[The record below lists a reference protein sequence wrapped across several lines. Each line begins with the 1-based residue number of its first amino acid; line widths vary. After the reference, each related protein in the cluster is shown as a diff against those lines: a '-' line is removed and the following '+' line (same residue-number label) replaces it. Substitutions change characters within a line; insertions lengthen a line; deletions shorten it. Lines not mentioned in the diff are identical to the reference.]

1 MENISPVLAN
11 KEFFGDLK
19 AIPYGQLI
27 ETEPVQTNVSDPP
40 GQANASRPM
49 SLIKRFGTMSQQWT
63 IDTTMDT
70 TMSKMQMR
78 ARISQF
84 GPGYKKMLE
93 TLFNDW
99 QKEKDVNTTQIL
111 ASQITALVFV
121 LYYKTRVRVA
131 YKPNESDTFKSI
143 QSALIG
149 PGETSKYFL
158 TVWYDKNDKCNFII
172 PDTYWGK
179 IFVRLERISLETL
192 IEASQ
197 LMPSTEILYATGCL
211 DLKTTFYPFQFYDF
225 PTKIDLANLNLLRTN
240 QGLPET
246 QTKGQDISIIFKN
259 FLSDFWIMSFF
270 ESCTKAND
278 EINNRNRTDRQLRT
292 DYYSN
297 AQDFKTCVWFERGST
312 CKGVWGSITSNFS
325 KSKGGKT
332 HRKNRKRSKKRK
344 TKKTKTKRYKKI
356 R

>member
-1 MENISPVLAN
+1 MENISPVQT
-11 KEFFGDLK
+11 KVS
-19 AIPYGQLI
+19 
-27 ETEPVQTNVSDPP
+27 EPP
-40 GQANASRPM
+40 
-49 SLIKRFGTMSQQWT
+49 SLIKRFGTTSQQWT
-63 IDTTMDT
+63 IDSDRNYDMFQII
-70 TMSKMQMR
+70 SK
-78 ARISQF
+78 F

-93 TLFNDW
+93 TLFNEW
-99 QKEKDVNTTQIL
+99 QTEKDVNIKQIL

-121 LYYKTRVRVA
+121 LYYKTRLRVD
-131 YKPNESDTFKSI
+131 YKPNESESDTFKSI

-149 PGETSKYFL
+149 PDGDKYFL
-158 TVWYDKNDKCNFII
+158 TVWYDKNGKCNFII

-197 LMPSTEILYATGCL
+197 LMPSTEILFATGCL
-211 DLKTTFYPFQFYDF
+211 DLKTTFYRFQFYDF

-259 FLSDFWIMSFF
+259 FLSNFWIMSFF

-278 EINNRNRTDRQLRT
+278 EINKKNGIDIQLRR
-292 DYYSN
+292 DHYSN
-297 AQDFKTCVWFERGST
+297 EEDFKTCVWFERGSK
-312 CKGVWGSITSNFS
+312 CKGVLGSITSNLFGS
-325 KSKGGKT
+325 RSKGGKT
-332 HRKNRKRSKKRK
+332 HRKHKKRSKNRK
-344 TKKTKTKRYKKI
+344 TRKTKTKRYKKI